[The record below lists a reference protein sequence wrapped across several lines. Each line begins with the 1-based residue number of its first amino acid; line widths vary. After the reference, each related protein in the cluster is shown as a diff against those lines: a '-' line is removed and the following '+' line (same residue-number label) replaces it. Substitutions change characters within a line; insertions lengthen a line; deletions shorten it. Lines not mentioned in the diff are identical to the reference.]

1 MKEKVVEL
9 LILIMSEMHD
19 SKRLTEIDLDELK
32 ERGYTQSEI
41 STAFSWLM
49 DHTENERSGVFRESP
64 APGSRRLFHDAEKY
78 VFSTEAQGY
87 LIQARELGLLDDR
100 DLETVIERAMMAGY
114 EKLSVGEVRDIVAS
128 VLFSRDGG
136 EGGARRSMLDSGDSI
151 H

>member
-19 SKRLTEIDLDELK
+19 NKPLAEIDLDELK
-32 ERGYTQSEI
+32 ERGFTPSEI

-49 DHTENERSGVFRESP
+49 DHTEGERTAPFRGSA
-64 APGSRRLFHDAEKY
+64 APGSRRLFHDAEKF

-114 EKLSVGEVRDIVAS
+114 EKLTVAEVRDIVAS

-136 EGGARRSMLDSGDSI
+136 EGGARRSLLDSGDSV